1 MTHTTNYEFQ
11 KTSDIS
17 KIEQIIRYQFQDKSL
32 LQTALTHRYYLNE
45 KDKDETITVH
55 NERLEFLGDAVL
67 ELVVSDYLFRELD
80 ESEGKMT
87 KLRSSLVRDKNTAKV
102 GIRLRLDEE
111 ILLSRGEREELGKAR
126 PSIVADALEAILGAM
141 YLDGGIK
148 PCTEFIEEYIL
159 TLLPEIISAQ
169 LYNDFKTLMQEFT
182 QKHTKITPHYKVIST
197 AGKDHD
203 KIYTCGVW
211 VEQEKIAEGVGRS
224 KQVAE
229 TEAAKKGLQIMQA
242 RFSTESENV

>member
-1 MTHTTNYEFQ
+1 MTQTTNYEFQ
-11 KTSDIS
+11 KTSDLPR
-17 KIEQIIRYQFQDKSL
+17 IEAVIRYEFKDKAL
-32 LQTALTHRYYLNE
+32 LQTALTHRSYLNE
-45 KDKDETITVH
+45 KDKDTAITVH

-67 ELVVSDYLFRELD
+67 ELVVSDYLFCELN

-102 GIRLRLDEE
+102 GLRLGLDEE

-141 YLDGGIK
+141 YLDGGIE
-148 PCTEFIEEYIL
+148 PCRNFISEYIL

-169 LYNDFKTLMQEFT
+169 LYNDFKTLMQEYT
-182 QKHTKITPHYKVIST
+182 QKHTKITPHYKVIAT

-203 KIYTCGVW
+203 KLYTCGVW
-211 VEQEKIAEGVGRS
+211 VDQEKIAEGVGRS

-229 TEAAKKGLQIMQA
+229 TEAAKKGLAIMQT
-242 RFSTESENV
+242 RFESPEQ